1 LFAVGQNRTELKK
14 HPYGNTLR
22 YASELGN
29 DRWLPRAEF
38 QSNRFT
44 TCWGELLIV

>member
-1 LFAVGQNRTELKK
+1 MITSQPLHLATSVTHGVG
-14 HPYGNTLR
+14 G
-22 YASELGN
+22 ASELGN

-44 TCWGELLIV
+44 TRWNELLIV

>member
-1 LFAVGQNRTELKK
+1 M
-14 HPYGNTLR
+14 Y

-29 DRWLPRAEF
+29 DRWLPRAAF

-44 TCWGELLIV
+44 TRWNELLKI